1 MFILISSPPLTFLS
15 SLPLF
20 SFFYPPPVN
29 PSRNP
34 SGALPRTSVVVGEFR
49 KFSTVRV
56 SILFGVS
63 AILNNST
70 VTFSLPPFLEIL
82 RRPVSFYFIFF
93 SASFYFLPSVSA
105 SGCAVRRR
113 QVDEEWNDIG
123 RGKGGSI
130 WKGEKKRTFI
140 F

>member
-1 MFILISSPPLTFLS
+1 M
-15 SLPLF
+15 
-20 SFFYPPPVN
+20 
-29 PSRNP
+29 
-34 SGALPRTSVVVGEFR
+34 VVGEFR

-70 VTFSLPPFLEIL
+70 IIFSLPPSFELL
-82 RRPVSFYFIFF
+82 RRLVFFCFIFF
-93 SASFYFLPSVSA
+93 SVCFYFFSPSVSA

-130 WKGEKKRTFI
+130 HLERGIEKNFFFLATHTFLCHHCHCCHPSSI
-140 F
+140 PPGLRCSCH